1 MTEGNGNSVRSALIS
16 TDPGLRDAVR
26 RAAAL
31 NGHGLDF
38 AVEVATPLSEM
49 TEEQINELRHSDP
62 QLVILDF
69 DHDPEAA
76 VSFARFLTDG
86 SPQRYI
92 VGAGPQLGAEAL
104 LEAMRAGVAE
114 YLPKPLVDHG
124 VKAALDRA
132 ARRLGC
138 APTSRE
144 PGQLYTLFSPKGGAG
159 TTSVATN
166 LAIVLQRLSG
176 KRTLLVDLDFELG
189 EIAVLLGMQPRFS
202 FLDLVQN
209 FHRIDAGLL
218 SSFIE
223 HHESGVDFLSAPFH
237 PEPADTPGRD
247 QIRAILH
254 YLKRQYDF
262 VIVDT
267 PKSFSLDT
275 LAAFEEADRVFLVTT
290 VDVPSLRNLQRCL
303 PLFERVCGKDHERL
317 RLVVNRYH
325 PDDVISLDDVH
336 RTVGLQ
342 VYWTLSND
350 YEAVSRA
357 INSGNPVARNA
368 KSRYARDL
376 QALGADLVGVGAS
389 TNGGGRTSGVRK
401 IGDLLGRLRRQP
413 EKVAS

>member
-1 MTEGNGNSVRSALIS
+1 LIS
-16 TDPGLRDAVR
+16 TDPGVRDALR
-26 RAAAL
+26 RAVTL
-31 NGHGLDF
+31 NGNGLEF
-38 AVEVATPLSEM
+38 AIELTTPLADLS
-49 TEEQINELRHSDP
+49 EEQVTELRTADP

-69 DHDPEAA
+69 DQDPATA

-92 VGAGPQLGAEAL
+92 VGAGPQLAADVL

-114 YLPKPLVDHG
+114 YLPKPLAPDA
-124 VKAALDRA
+124 VKAALERA
-132 ARRLGC
+132 ARRLGWT
-138 APTSRE
+138 PTNRE
-144 PGQLYTLFSPKGGAG
+144 PGQLYTVFSPKGGAG

-166 LAIVLQRLSG
+166 LAIILQRLSG
-176 KRTLLVDLDFELG
+176 KKTLLVDFDFELG
-189 EIAVLLGMQPRFS
+189 EIAVLLGARPRFS
-202 FLDLVQN
+202 FIDLVQN

-237 PEPADTPGRD
+237 AEPADAPGRE

-254 YLKRQYDF
+254 YLKRQYDY

-275 LAAFEEADRVFLVTT
+275 MAAFEEADRIFVVTT
-290 VDVPSLRNLQRCL
+290 VDVPSLRNLQRCM
-303 PLFERVCGKDHERL
+303 PLLERVSGKEHERV

-325 PDDVISLDDVH
+325 PDDVISLEDVH
-336 RTVGLQ
+336 RTVGLK

-357 INSGNPVARNA
+357 INSGNPVAGNA

-376 QALGADLVGVGAS
+376 QALVADLIGVNA
-389 TNGGGRTSGVRK
+389 NGNGNGRTSGARRL
-401 IGDLLGRLRRQP
+401 GDFLGRLRRRSLQ
-413 EKVAS
+413 EAS

>member
-1 MTEGNGNSVRSALIS
+1 MRSALIS
-16 TDPGLRDAVR
+16 TDPGVRDALR
-26 RAAAL
+26 RAVTL
-31 NGHGLDF
+31 NGNGLEF
-38 AVEVATPLSEM
+38 AIELTTPLADLS
-49 TEEQINELRHSDP
+49 EEQVTELRTADP

-69 DHDPEAA
+69 DQDPATA

-92 VGAGPQLGAEAL
+92 VGAGPQLAADVL

-114 YLPKPLVDHG
+114 YLPKPLAPDA
-124 VKAALDRA
+124 VKAALERA
-132 ARRLGC
+132 ARRLGWT
-138 APTSRE
+138 PTNRE
-144 PGQLYTLFSPKGGAG
+144 PGQLYTVFSPKGGAG

-166 LAIVLQRLSG
+166 LAIILQRLSG
-176 KRTLLVDLDFELG
+176 KKTLLVDFDFELG
-189 EIAVLLGMQPRFS
+189 EIAVLLGARPRFS
-202 FLDLVQN
+202 FIDLVQN

-237 PEPADTPGRD
+237 AEPADAPGRE

-254 YLKRQYDF
+254 YLKRQYDY

-275 LAAFEEADRVFLVTT
+275 MAAFEEADRIFVVTT
-290 VDVPSLRNLQRCL
+290 VDVPSLRNLQRCM
-303 PLFERVCGKDHERL
+303 PLLERVSGKEHERV

-325 PDDVISLDDVH
+325 PDDVISLEDVH
-336 RTVGLQ
+336 RTVGLK

-357 INSGNPVARNA
+357 INSGNPVAGNA

-376 QALGADLVGVGAS
+376 QALVADLIGVNA
-389 TNGGGRTSGVRK
+389 NGNGNGRTSGARRL
-401 IGDLLGRLRRQP
+401 GDFLGRLRRRSLQ
-413 EKVAS
+413 EAS

>member
-1 MTEGNGNSVRSALIS
+1 VRSALIS
-16 TDPGLRDAVR
+16 TDPGVRDALR
-26 RAAAL
+26 RSVTL
-31 NGHGLDF
+31 NGNGLEF
-38 AVEVATPLSEM
+38 AIELTTPLADLS
-49 TEEQINELRHSDP
+49 EEQVSELRTADP

-69 DHDPEAA
+69 DQDPATA

-92 VGAGPQLGAEAL
+92 VGAGPQLAADVL

-114 YLPKPLVDHG
+114 YLPKPLAPDA
-124 VKAALDRA
+124 VKAALERA
-132 ARRLGC
+132 ARRLGWT
-138 APTSRE
+138 PTNRE
-144 PGQLYTLFSPKGGAG
+144 PGQLYTVFSPKGGAG

-166 LAIVLQRLSG
+166 LAIILQRLSG
-176 KRTLLVDLDFELG
+176 KKTLLVDFDFELG
-189 EIAVLLGMQPRFS
+189 EIAVLLGARPRFS
-202 FLDLVQN
+202 FIDLVQN

-218 SSFIE
+218 ASFIE

-237 PEPADTPGRD
+237 AEPADAPGRE

-254 YLKRQYDF
+254 YLKRQYDY

-275 LAAFEEADRVFLVTT
+275 MAAFEEADRIFVVTT
-290 VDVPSLRNLQRCL
+290 VDVPSLRNLQRCM
-303 PLFERVCGKDHERL
+303 PLLERVSGKEHERV

-325 PDDVISLDDVH
+325 PDDVISLEDVH
-336 RTVGLQ
+336 RTVGLK

-357 INSGNPVARNA
+357 INSGNPVAGNA

-376 QALGADLVGVGAS
+376 QALGADLIGVNA
-389 TNGGGRTSGVRK
+389 NGNGNGRTSGARRL
-401 IGDLLGRLRRQP
+401 GDFLGRLRRRSLQ
-413 EKVAS
+413 EAS